1 MMEYR
6 QLTRKPAAARGL
18 LYPYPGGSAMNDR
31 RGFTL
36 IEIMIALAIVAIG
49 LVMAISNLQRWV
61 YQTNARGFQREVF
74 SRLQE
79 ARIRASSSGG
89 RHRVV
94 LDLTNGTAVLQRLLP
109 GATSWSDIS
118 LPSVKAPTG
127 SGIASLVTNPGSAGP
142 TGTTYAF
149 VFNPSGE
156 VYGQQSTIAA
166 DTATALI
173 DNAIIRLTGVNPQD
187 NASITVFGWTGK
199 ARLN

>member
-1 MMEYR
+1 M
-6 QLTRKPAAARGL
+6 K
-18 LYPYPGGSAMNDR
+18 DR

-36 IEIMIALAIVAIG
+36 IEVMIVIAIVAIG
-49 LVMAISNLQRWV
+49 LLIAVTNLQSWV

-94 LDLTNGTAVLQRLLP
+94 IDMGNGTAVMQLLLP
-109 GATSWSDIS
+109 GASSWSDIS

-127 SGIASLVTNPGSAGP
+127 SRIASLVTNPSSAGP

-156 VYGQQSTIAA
+156 VYGQQTTTAA
-166 DTATALI
+166 DTAIALI
-173 DNAIIRLTGVNPQD
+173 DNAVILLAGVNPLD
-187 NASITVFGWTGK
+187 NASITLFGWTGK

>member
-1 MMEYR
+1 MR
-6 QLTRKPAAARGL
+6 
-18 LYPYPGGSAMNDR
+18 DR

-36 IEIMIALAIVAIG
+36 IELMIAIAIVGIT
-49 LVMAISNLQRWV
+49 VMIATTNLQRWV

-79 ARIRASSSGG
+79 ARIRASSLGG

-94 LDLTNGTAVLQRLLP
+94 LDLTNGTAVLQKQDPPPATTWKEMDIRLP
-109 GATSWSDIS
+109 Q
-118 LPSVKAPTG
+118 VKAPIG
-127 SGIASLVTNPGSAGP
+127 SGIASVTPYPSGTP
-142 TGTTYAF
+142 VTGNTYAF

-156 VYGQQSTIAA
+156 AYGQSPA
-166 DTATALI
+166 DNTNSSIYLI
-173 DNAIIRLTGVNPQD
+173 DNSVILLTGANSQD

>member
-1 MMEYR
+1 MEYR
-6 QLTRKPAAARGL
+6 QLTGKPAAARAL
-18 LYPYPGGSAMNDR
+18 LYPYPGGFAMKDQ

-36 IEIMIALAIVAIG
+36 LEIMIVIAIVGVG
-49 LVMAISNLQRWV
+49 LLLAFTNLQRWV
-61 YQTNARGFQREVF
+61 YQNNARGFQREVF

-94 LDLTNGTAVLQRLLP
+94 LDLGNGSAVLQFLP
-109 GATSWSDIS
+109 QGTSSWSDLN
-118 LPSVKAPTG
+118 LPRVQAPFG
-127 SGIASLVTNPGSAGP
+127 STIAGIATSPVSAAP

-156 VYGQQSTIAA
+156 VYGQKSTTSA
-166 DTATALI
+166 DTGISPI
-173 DNAIIRLTGVNPQD
+173 DNAVILLTGANSQD
-187 NASITVFGWTGK
+187 TASITVFGWTGK

>member
-1 MMEYR
+1 M
-6 QLTRKPAAARGL
+6 K
-18 LYPYPGGSAMNDR
+18 DR

-36 IEIMIALAIVAIG
+36 VELMIAIAIVGIG
-49 LVMAISNLQRWV
+49 LLIAVTNLQRWV

-74 SRLQE
+74 SRFQD

-94 LDLTNGTAVLQRLLP
+94 LGLDLVNGTAVLQRVLP
-109 GATSWSDIS
+109 AATSWSDIS

-127 SGIASLVTNPGSAGP
+127 SRIASVVTMKSGSVVSTVT
-142 TGTTYAF
+142 TGTFAV

-156 VYGQQSTIAA
+156 AYGQSTIGS
-166 DTATALI
+166 DNSIALI
-173 DNAIIRLTGVNPQD
+173 DNAVILLTGANPQD

>member
-1 MMEYR
+1 MKYR
-6 QLTRKPAAARGL
+6 ALTRKPAVARAL
-18 LYPYPGGSAMNDR
+18 LYPYPGGSAMKDR

-49 LVMAISNLQRWV
+49 LVIAISNLQRWV

-94 LDLTNGTAVLQRLLP
+94 LDLGNGTAYLQLR
-109 GATSWSDIS
+109 GASSWSGIS
-118 LPSVKAPTG
+118 LPDVKAPIG
-127 SGIASLVTNPGSAGP
+127 SRFASVTPNPGSAVT
-142 TGTTYAF
+142 TGTYAF

-156 VYGQQSTIAA
+156 AYGQSTIA
-166 DTATALI
+166 DDNTIALI
-173 DNAIIRLTGVNPQD
+173 DNASIVLAGANSQD
-187 NASITVFGWTGK
+187 NALITLFGWTGK